1 MCARWRE
8 WAFRSGDE
16 GEVGPRPVHVRL
28 EGVST
33 FGQRMEGE
41 SFVTRESDSVPP
53 RWMENFRLG
62 DGPSGLCG
70 LAGIRVSI
78 EKEDGSSI
86 GAEVVPLEG
95 LCERMKEEGVVQHV
109 VNIRLQEQKRCVGT
123 AERWNVDAIAL
134 IEASGRRCDGYRSK
148 WWKW

>member
-86 GAEVVPLEG
+86 GAGSRAAGGFVRADEG
-95 LCERMKEEGVVQHV
+95 GGSSSACGEHSAAGAETMCRDGEEM
-109 VNIRLQEQKRCVGT
+109 ECRC
-123 AERWNVDAIAL
+123 
-134 IEASGRRCDGYRSK
+134 YRSR
-148 WWKW
+148 